1 MYLFDIIKAFVL
13 NPVMLFTFH
22 IITLFVSSLVLS
34 NRIAVS
40 LDSQAVDFM
49 VLFKGTL
56 DDAIWPNC
64 MAFMALVGLREILR
78 IRFARTWEIRQSTDA
93 QNPTTIVPNIELTR
107 FPPASPNPALE
118 THNSTT
124 PPNNPVVPPNNP
136 VVPPNN
142 SDVPPNNPVV
152 PPSPTVSEVRN
163 QMDPAAYDSGQTF
176 ALILAITINWITIL
190 SLVLKKDPS
199 FGTGKAKMNPS
210 TM

>member
-118 THNSTT
+118 THTSTT
-124 PPNNPVVPPNNP
+124 
-136 VVPPNN
+136 
-142 SDVPPNNPVV
+142 PPNNPVV

-163 QMDPAAYDSGQTF
+163 QMDPAAHDSGQTF

-199 FGTGKAKMNPS
+199 FGTGKAKMNSS